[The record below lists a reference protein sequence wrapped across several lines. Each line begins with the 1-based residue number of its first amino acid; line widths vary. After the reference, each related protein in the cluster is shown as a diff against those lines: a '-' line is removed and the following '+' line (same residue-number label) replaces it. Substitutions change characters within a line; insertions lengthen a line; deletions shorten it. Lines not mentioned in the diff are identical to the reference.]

1 MSNQSLSARVQ
12 QDLARAIASGRLP
25 EQAQTRAEALM
36 ERIEKPIRLALL
48 GRPGAGK
55 SQLLN
60 LLVGTDVIPKG
71 VRLPTLEL
79 TYAKT
84 ARIICT
90 LADGTKTE
98 IAGDDLSEATELAPV
113 FIEMRLPLPAL
124 GKISVLEVVSPDD
137 AASIHRASQW
147 AAKRTDVALWC
158 SQSFDAEEQATWA
171 QMPDLIK
178 DHGFLMITKADTLR
192 ATGMLE
198 SVLNTAKA
206 VAGDEFNQVL
216 AIATKEAIA
225 ARDYGASVDKDKL
238 RESGG
243 MALIS
248 AVLKQVE
255 LGKQSAIDMADMLLA
270 QHPDAIADAEP
281 PAPAPVSPPAQAV
294 APEVKTAPPAP
305 EPATPQVQELPDELA
320 ILQRVKKAVSRPVA
334 PEAPTA
340 PPAPALHPAS
350 VAAYRAA
357 LDHITT
363 QSAALL
369 TLAKSGDTGAPGKIM
384 AQTVAQLQWLCD
396 HLNDNGDDGDP
407 LLQRARD
414 TVFDATDLVQLM
426 QMEKRD
432 SAAIE
437 AVSLLLQVKRELQ
450 ADLAA

>member
-25 EQAQTRAEALM
+25 EQAQSRAEALM
-36 ERIEKPIRLALL
+36 ERIEKRVRLGLL

-60 LLVGTDVIPKG
+60 LLVGTDVIPRG
-71 VRLPTLEL
+71 LRLPTLEL
-79 TYAKT
+79 THAET
-84 ARIICT
+84 ARVICT

-98 IAGDDLSEATELAPV
+98 IDGDDLSEVADLAPV
-113 FIEMRLPLPAL
+113 FVEMRLPLPAL
-124 GKISVLEVVSPDD
+124 GKISVLEVVSPND

-158 SQSFDAEEQATWA
+158 SRSFDAEEQGIWA

-178 DHGFLMITKADTLR
+178 DHGFLMITRADDLWANGTLD
-192 ATGMLE
+192 E
-198 SVLNTAKA
+198 VLAQANA
-206 VAGDEFNQVL
+206 VARDEFNQIL
-216 AIATKEAIA
+216 AIATKDAIA
-225 ARDYGASVDKDKL
+225 ARQIDGSVDKDRM

-243 MALIS
+243 MALIA

-255 LGKQSAIDMADMLLA
+255 LGKQSAVDMADMLLA
-270 QHPDAIADAEP
+270 QHPDAII
-281 PAPAPVSPPAQAV
+281 
-294 APEVKTAPPAP
+294 APEVAAKPASAPVPEPQEQAAPASPENAAP
-305 EPATPQVQELPDELA
+305 ETSEMPDELA
-320 ILQRVKKAVSRPVA
+320 ILQRVKNAVSRPLATTQATPAA
-334 PEAPTA
+334 PGLRPDSA
-340 PPAPALHPAS
+340 
-350 VAAYRAA
+350 AAYRTA
-357 LDHITT
+357 LDQITSQGET
-363 QSAALL
+363 LL
-369 TLAKSGDTGAPGKIM
+369 KLAKSGENGVPAKIM
-384 AQTVAQLQWLCD
+384 TQTVAQLQWLCD
-396 HLNDNGDDGDP
+396 HLHENGDDADP

-414 TVFDATDLVQLM
+414 TIFDAADLVQLM